1 MTVIVA
7 AKVWTYWMAPILF
20 VAAVVLD
27 LTIAVLYVKRF
38 VLPRLVVTL
47 IENDRPVQRPVE
59 LRPRRQAD
67 ERRPAS
73 SAA

>member
-20 VAAVVLD
+20 VAAVLLD
-27 LTIAVLYVKRF
+27 LTIAVLYVKKF

-47 IENDRPVQRPVE
+47 MEDNRPVQRPVE
-59 LRPRRQAD
+59 LRPRREVD
-67 ERRPAS
+67 ERQPAS
-73 SAA
+73 AA